1 MARQCMEMGAKVL
14 LLKCG
19 APGMYLCT
27 ANEETLSGIRSLAFL
42 QAVLEGEGPTMAM
55 HLAAA
60 EGASCVEAYDALGGL
75 KSLDELKRKIE
86 AGWEK
91 REA

>member
-1 MARQCMEMGAKVL
+1 MPGKVL
-14 LLKCG
+14 SGTG
-19 APGMYLCT
+19 AGDT
-27 ANEETLSGIRSLAFL
+27 SIAAFL